1 MNDIVVD
8 VDYIRDAMGD
18 EAEEFIA
25 VMRVVGDII
34 ENPNDYLGMQASKC
48 ATILAAYRTQMIVK
62 SQAYK
67 RRSSRMTETD
77 KLRNDIWKTLYQ
89 ALEENINTLKLS
101 AKGGMNQ

>member
-1 MNDIVVD
+1 
-8 VDYIRDAMGD
+8 
-18 EAEEFIA
+18 
-25 VMRVVGDII
+25 
-34 ENPNDYLGMQASKC
+34 
-48 ATILAAYRTQMIVK
+48 MIVK

-101 AKGGMNQ
+101 AKGGIN

>member
-8 VDYIRDAMGD
+8 TDYIRDAMGG
-18 EAEEFIA
+18 EAEEFIE
-25 VMRVVGDII
+25 VMRIVGDII
-34 ENPNDYLGMQASKC
+34 ENPNHYLGIQASKC

-67 RRSSRMTETD
+67 RRSARMTETD

-101 AKGGMNQ
+101 AKGGMN